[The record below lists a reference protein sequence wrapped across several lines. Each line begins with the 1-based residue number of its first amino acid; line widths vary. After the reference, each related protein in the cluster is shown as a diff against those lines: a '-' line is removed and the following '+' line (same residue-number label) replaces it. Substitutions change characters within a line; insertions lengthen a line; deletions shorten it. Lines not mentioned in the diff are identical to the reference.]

1 MIKRQ
6 QNSTNSRTR
15 DWSKAFLSALAT
27 TGVVLRACEAVGVER
42 TTVWRRRKDDPDFAQ
57 AYKEAQHTG
66 ALLLEAEAIRRARD
80 GLVRKQFTKA
90 GVPIIDPATGEQYVE
105 YQYSDHLLMMLLKR
119 YFPDKYRE
127 AATQVNIQSNTNI
140 LVLSEA
146 KRAEILER
154 RRLAAGAK
162 SLNMRAASPS
172 V

>member
-42 TTVWRRRKDDPDFAQ
+42 TTVWRKDDPDFAQ

-105 YQYSDHLLMMLLKR
+105 YEYSDHLLMMLLKR

-127 AATQVNIQSNTNI
+127 AAAQVNIQSNTNI

-154 RRLAAGAK
+154 RRLQ
-162 SLNMRAASPS
+162 LEQSP
-172 V
+172 

>member
-1 MIKRQ
+1 
-6 QNSTNSRTR
+6 
-15 DWSKAFLSALAT
+15 
-27 TGVVLRACEAVGVER
+27 
-42 TTVWRRRKDDPDFAQ
+42 
-57 AYKEAQHTG
+57 
-66 ALLLEAEAIRRARD
+66 
-80 GLVRKQFTKA
+80 
-90 GVPIIDPATGEQYVE
+90 
-105 YQYSDHLLMMLLKR
+105 MMLLKR